1 MLTME
6 SRHLYLIKQG
16 VRIVSLLCSAFLTV
30 GMGLCDLSM
39 LPDLFKD
46 ANAGGWGVIVWPI
59 WIIAAFFAI
68 GCAFVT
74 RATWRQIVAARKA
87 QEQDPTQP

>member
-1 MLTME
+1 ME
-6 SRHLYLIKQG
+6 SRPLYLIKQG
-16 VRIVSLLCSAFLTV
+16 VRIVSLLCSAFLTL
-30 GMGLCDLSM
+30 GIGLCDLSM
-39 LPDLFKD
+39 VPSLLTKPS
-46 ANAGGWGVIVWPI
+46 AGGWGGTIWPL
-59 WIIAAFFAI
+59 WIIAVLLAI